1 MIGANEPT
9 GDLKMTSSTEVGAA
23 RRRSAFVA
31 IVGSVLLVASAR
43 VLAQAS
49 PDQQIMDAL
58 LKEGTIL
65 QEQVSKLQPVG
76 VELDAERKRL
86 EVEEVELTGEAAKV
100 NKSFEEFNAVAD
112 QLNAAMKQQREECES
127 GSSKFQSEVEACND
141 KATAL
146 RAEGDRLSV
155 QGKELDRQQADVN
168 KRIVQHNAAGREWN
182 RRTQEHQQRWAP
194 SVQEVQRWIGRLNE
208 FVGSATFSQFALAAG
223 SPQDCSDDLLGALN
237 PMDTLPT
244 LKRALQCL
252 KALKAG
258 TG

>member
-1 MIGANEPT
+1 
-9 GDLKMTSSTEVGAA
+9 MTSSRGVRAGGL
-23 RRRSAFVA
+23 RSTFVA
-31 IVGSVLLVASAR
+31 IVVTIVPLASVR

-49 PDQQIMDAL
+49 PDQQMMDAL
-58 LKEGTIL
+58 LEEGTIL
-65 QEQVSKLQPVG
+65 QEQVSKLQPASVQ
-76 VELDAERKRL
+76 LDAERKRL
-86 EVEEVELTGEAAKV
+86 EAEEIQLKDDAAKV

-127 GSSKFQSEVEACND
+127 GTSKFQSEVDACNT
-141 KATAL
+141 KAVVL

-155 QGKELDRQQADVN
+155 QGKELDKQQEDVN
-168 KRIVQHNAAGREWN
+168 QRIVQHNTAGREWN

-194 SVQEVQRWIGRLNE
+194 SMQEVQRWIGRVNE
-208 FVGSATFSQFALAAG
+208 FVSSETFSHFALTAG
-223 SPQDCSDDLLGALN
+223 SPQDCADDRLGALN

-252 KALKAG
+252 KALKAA